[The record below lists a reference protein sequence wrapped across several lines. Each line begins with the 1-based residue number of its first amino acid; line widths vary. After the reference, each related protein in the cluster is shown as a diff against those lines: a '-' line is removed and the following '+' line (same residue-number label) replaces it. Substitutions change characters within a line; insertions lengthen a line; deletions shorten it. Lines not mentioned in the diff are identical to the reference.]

1 NKYLK
6 TVITLLVMTL
16 VTQSWT
22 APQVSKSRR
31 NWTPQAI
38 LYLKGARKSTFKT
51 VKLNSFEISLTHDQ
65 CSDGP
70 GLSLV
75 SSILL
80 DLLQQTVEKG
90 KTPNVS
96 HHQHII

>member
-1 NKYLK
+1 MSLI
-6 TVITLLVMTL
+6 VTLLVMTL

-22 APQVSKSRR
+22 APQRR

-38 LYLKGARKSTFKT
+38 LYLKGAQGHRSILERTSRE
-51 VKLNSFEISLTHDQ
+51 VTHDQ

-90 KTPNVS
+90 GTNSDNHPGN
-96 HHQHII
+96 